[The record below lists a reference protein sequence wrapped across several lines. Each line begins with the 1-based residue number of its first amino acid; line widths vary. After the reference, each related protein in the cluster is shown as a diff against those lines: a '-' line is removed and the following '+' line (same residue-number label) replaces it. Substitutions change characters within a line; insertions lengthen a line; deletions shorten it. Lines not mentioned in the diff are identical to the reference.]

1 MKKTNNAI
9 AMTAIISGVIL
20 IAVLVIVFSF
30 RPWSS
35 NMGNTVNVQ
44 GYATIE
50 AMPDLVT
57 VYFSVETKADT
68 ATEAKNNNSEI
79 MEDVLTALMLEGFDR
94 DEIVTENFNVYPNYV
109 WDDDG
114 RTEEGYIA
122 THSVKVEM
130 SAEDFD
136 KVGDVVDA
144 GVDAGANINYINFE
158 LSVEKQN
165 QYKAEAMNLAAKDAK
180 IKAESVAQGFDK
192 NVGKLVSI
200 SVSDFGYYPWNI
212 YSARGYAEDAVLA
225 KEAVTSIN
233 PGEQEVSATVSAVY
247 KIK

>member
-1 MKKTNNAI
+1 MKKTNNSI
-9 AMTAIISGVIL
+9 ATTAIICGVVLAMFLIL
-20 IAVLVIVFSF
+20 FFSF
-30 RPWSS
+30 KSS
-35 NMGNTVNVQ
+35 VSSGNTVNVQ
-44 GYATIE
+44 GYATID

-79 MEDVLTALMLEGFDR
+79 MENVLTALMLEGFDR
-94 DEIVTENFNVYPNYV
+94 DEIVTENFNVYPNYI
-109 WDDDG
+109 WDDKG
-114 RTEEGYIA
+114 RTEDGYIA

-130 SAEDFD
+130 SADKFD
-136 KVGDVVDA
+136 KVGNVVDA

-165 QYKAEAMNLAAKDAK
+165 EYKAEAMKLAAQDAR
-180 IKAESVAQGFDK
+180 IKAESVAQGFGK

-200 SVSDFGYYPWNI
+200 SVSEFGYYPWNVF
-212 YSARGYAEDAVLA
+212 SARGGMEDVALA
-225 KEAVTSIN
+225 KEAATSIQ
-233 PGEQEVSATVSAVY
+233 PGEREISATVSAVY